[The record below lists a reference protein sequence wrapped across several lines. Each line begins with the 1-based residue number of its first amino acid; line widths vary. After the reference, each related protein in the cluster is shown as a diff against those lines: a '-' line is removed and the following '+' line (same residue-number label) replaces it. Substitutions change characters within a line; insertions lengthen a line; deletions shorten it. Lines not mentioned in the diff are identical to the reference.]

1 MEVEAKAKVRFMG
14 EIVTPR
20 RPCSTWNERR
30 VVSLQRGMESSSGQ
44 LPLGEILPADLAHQL
59 KPCQQKPFANPARA
73 CCTRG
78 QPQGVVSPRRSDRP
92 RRM

>member
-44 LPLGEILPADLAHQL
+44 LPPGEILPADLAHQL
-59 KPCQQKPFANPARA
+59 KPCQHKNHSPTLPARA
-73 CCTRG
+73 AREA
-78 QPQGVVSPRRSDRP
+78 SPKE
-92 RRM
+92 